1 MLAKY
6 RSPFL
11 DFVTRAERKIYKDYT
26 LQDPYWVCDA
36 FLAAILLRPDLIEKK
51 TEHHATV
58 ELHGYETRGQVVLD
72 HLKEMETNVTVVER
86 IDFETMKGAL
96 IEAAMSLPL

>member
-6 RSPFL
+6 RSPFMDL
-11 DFVTRAERKIYKDYT
+11 VTRAERKIYKSYA
-26 LQDPYWVCDA
+26 LQDPYLACDA
-36 FLAAILLRPDLIEKK
+36 ILAAVLLRPDLVERASQ
-51 TEHHATV
+51 HHATV

-72 HLKEMETNVTVVER
+72 HLKRLETNVSVIER
-86 IDFETMKGAL
+86 IDFETMKGAF